1 MEGLFVPALL
11 MDDDGDDD
19 GGGGAGVVDLR
30 ANKQQDVPTASL
42 E

>member
-11 MDDDGDDD
+11 MDDDDDD
-19 GGGGAGVVDLR
+19 GGGAGVVDLR

>member
-11 MDDDGDDD
+11 MDGDDD

>member
-11 MDDDGDDD
+11 MDDDDDD
-19 GGGGAGVVDLR
+19 DGGAGVVDLR

>member
-11 MDDDGDDD
+11 MDDDDD

>member
-11 MDDDGDDD
+11 MDDDDDD
-19 GGGGAGVVDLR
+19 GGAGVVDLR